1 MLIQVSVAMLASI
14 SMTAWTFDYGVLW
27 LARSQAQTAA
37 DAAALAAAI
46 WLGYDDKNNL
56 VAMDDVAIA
65 AASANPVWS
74 RPATIEPDDV
84 DVIPCPGGAPEDV
97 CIRAEVFR
105 TAARGTQNSNGVTTG
120 GPIETLLSGLFGVLD
135 QDIQASAVARV
146 RSTSGTANNC
156 LAPFAIPDRWYEKRT
171 ANKALSPMPSQDQAI
186 QDWRMT
192 NTYMP
197 EFNMF
202 CGSNTCSGGLTRGD
216 PLTTPDDYIWPSGWS
231 QYESSNAP
239 PTGYRYNVSPDPLLP
254 NDKGTFYKGGG
265 GGGVGPMTFSQTQY
279 KPKRPDAACAD
290 PDGFCT
296 NSGPL
301 RANDFHKLD
310 LCRQGTGY
318 ADNPNGCTGG
328 TTGQTGGEGP
338 ENARY
343 QANIETCN
351 NGAAINVGQ
360 ELPVQQLYHRDF
372 LEEIRHGLQC
382 LAGGQASGVCSPA
395 VHPSFPGD
403 PNATWDYTTNS
414 IKGGCKA
421 SGTCIGTD
429 GKPSTKSPREIAV
442 ALFDPEFYDTNRYH
456 KDSAGNFDGAVR
468 LRVTNI
474 VGFFVSENVY
484 GQFDVERNLHGF
496 FIPYQGQAAPEPG
509 SGVVEITLIR

>member
-1 MLIQVSVAMLASI
+1 
-14 SMTAWTFDYGVLW
+14 
-27 LARSQAQTAA
+27 
-37 DAAALAAAI
+37 
-46 WLGYDDKNNL
+46 
-56 VAMDDVAIA
+56 
-65 AASANPVWS
+65 
-74 RPATIEPDDV
+74 
-84 DVIPCPGGAPEDV
+84 
-97 CIRAEVFR
+97 VFR
-105 TAARGTQNSNGVTTG
+105 TAARGTQTVNGVTMG
-120 GPIETLLSGLFGVLD
+120 GPIETLLSGLFGVVD

-146 RSTSGTANNC
+146 RSTTGTADHC

-171 ANKALSPMPSQDQAI
+171 DSKIENPMPSQDTAI
-186 QDWRMT
+186 SNWRMT

-202 CGSNTCSGGLTRGD
+202 CHSNSCAGGLKRGD
-216 PLTTPDDYIWPSGWS
+216 PLVTPDDYIWPPGWS
-231 QYESSNAP
+231 QYESSNGA
-239 PTGYRYNVSPDPLLP
+239 PTGYRYNVNPDPAVP

-265 GGGVGPMTFSQTQY
+265 GGGIGPMTFSQTQH
-279 KPKRPDAACAD
+279 KPKRPDAACGD

-310 LCRQGTGY
+310 LCRQNTGY
-318 ADNPNGCTGG
+318 ADNPSGCANDTG
-328 TTGQTGGEGP
+328 GQTGGEGP
-338 ENARY
+338 ENARF
-343 QANIETCN
+343 QANIETCTCKETP
-351 NGAAINVGQ
+351 GGGISCPEGSSPHVGD

-372 LEEIRHGLQC
+372 LEEIRKGLQC
-382 LAGGQASGVCSPA
+382 LVGGQASGQCSPA

-403 PNATWDYTTNS
+403 PNATWNYTTNS
-414 IKGGCKA
+414 IQGGCKA

-456 KDSAGNFDGAVR
+456 KDAAGKFDGAVR

-474 VGFFVSENVY
+474 VGFFVSEDVY
-484 GQFDVERNLHGF
+484 GRFDSERNLHGF
-496 FIPYQGQAAPEPG
+496 FIPYQGVAGSEPG